1 MLDIASLNLAIGGD
15 RRKAPSKRQLL
26 ALEVPL
32 IDMVDNWFTKLL
44 LFYVRTTHNL
54 AAARS

>member
-1 MLDIASLNLAIGGD
+1 MLDIASLNLAIGVD
-15 RRKAPSKRQLL
+15 RRKAPPKRQLL
-26 ALEVPL
+26 ELEGPL